1 MGPVTPRPVIS
12 WETLE
17 LRTAQPFGI
26 ARWTA
31 SSYARTIVEFRQGE
45 FSGRGEAAPNAYY
58 GETAATVAA
67 ILPLLSGA
75 LVDAWDW
82 QGLEANLKRLL
93 PQGHP
98 SVRCALEMAA
108 LEWCAVSVGR
118 PVWGLLGLSPV
129 ALPETSFSVGLAE
142 PEVMRAQLKAA
153 LGRGH
158 RILKVKL
165 GGQRDQAVIELLRT
179 EAPQAAIRVDANA
192 SWTRAQARRMLG
204 VLQAADIEL
213 LEQPLAACD
222 LDGHAELRRISRVPI
237 IADES
242 LHHLGDL
249 RGLAGAFDGVNFKTA
264 KLGGPLQVLRG
275 IHQARALGLGVML
288 GCMIESSLGVAGAAH
303 LGGLADW
310 LDLDGALLLEHDP
323 FGGLEWQAG
332 VLERPSAPG
341 WGVHRVSS

>member
-1 MGPVTPRPVIS
+1 MIT

-17 LRTAQPFGI
+17 LRTAQPFGL

-31 SSYARTIVEFRQGE
+31 ASYARTFVEFRRGE
-45 FSGRGEAAPNAYY
+45 FTGRGEAAPNAYY
-58 GETAATVAA
+58 GETAGTVAA
-67 ILPLLSGA
+67 VLPLLSTA
-75 LVDAWDW
+75 LTDPWDW
-82 QGLEANLKRLL
+82 QALETNMASLL

-108 LEWCAVSVGR
+108 LDWCAASVGR

-142 PEVMRAQLKAA
+142 PEVMRSQVKDA

-158 RILKVKL
+158 RVLKVKL
-165 GGQRDQAVIELLRT
+165 GGANDQAVVELLRS
-179 EAPQAAIRVDANA
+179 EAPSAAIRVDANA
-192 SWTRAQARRMLG
+192 GWSRSQARRMLG

-213 LEQPLAACD
+213 LEQPLAAGD
-222 LDGHAELRRISRVPI
+222 LDGHAELRRVSRLPI

-242 LHHLGDL
+242 LHHLSDIPRLARAFG
-249 RGLAGAFDGVNFKTA
+249 GLNFKTA

-275 IHQARALGLGVML
+275 VQLARALGLGVML
-288 GCMIESSLGVAGAAH
+288 GCMIESSLGIAGAAH

-310 LDLDGALLLEHDP
+310 LDLDGALLLSHDP
-323 FGGLEWQAG
+323 FEGLEWQAG

-341 WGVHRVSS
+341 WGVRRVGA